1 MDKMKNSG
9 MSETMQTLTRK
20 SACVMLS
27 LLLLLSAVLPV
38 KAAAETA
45 SAKVV
50 RVGSFED
57 TFNYVN
63 EKGARKGYGYE
74 LLETLSGYT
83 GWQFE
88 YVTCDW
94 SDCFEKLK
102 NGEVD
107 IIGGISYTED
117 RTQEMLFSDESMG
130 VEKYYLYADL
140 SRADISASDFKTLNG
155 KKIGV
160 LMGTEP
166 EVMLAEWEEKYGLKT
181 EHVNISNN
189 EDVKQKLANHEIDC
203 FVSLEESFWAERGIS
218 TITRVGESG
227 IYYAINKNRPDI
239 KEELDDAMRA
249 LDEAVPFYTADLYKR
264 YFSMDYTPI
273 LTGEEKAW
281 LRKHGAI
288 RMGFLASDSGVSTY
302 DPATGEFTGVITDYI
317 QFAADCLGNQELE
330 FQLVGYDS
338 KEAELDAL
346 KSGEIDMIFHCDQNP
361 NLAEEYHFACT
372 NTTWTSNLMAVT
384 NKQHFNEN
392 NVNRIVVP
400 QNKLSLKKYLA
411 FYYPQWEIVDC
422 DTQEDAARLVKDGQA
437 DCFVTGISSENKYSK
452 KYSFYSV
459 PLVNPVRSCFAVN
472 SGNRSLLSILNKT
485 IKAMPVNMLAGA
497 LAMYKSSARK
507 VTLSD
512 FIRDNFF
519 KVMLI
524 SSIAVAVVLLTILML
539 LQKARKAEAAA
550 RKAASD
556 TQELNAKLQV
566 AVEKA
571 ESANRAKSTFL
582 SNMSHD
588 IRTPM
593 NAIIGFTTLALS
605 NIDDT
610 DRVKDYLG
618 KTLASSNHLLSLI
631 NDVLDMSRIES
642 GKIHLEEVEVNL
654 SDVLHD
660 LKTIV
665 SGQIYAKQ
673 LELYMD
679 AMDVT
684 DEDVYCDKTRLNQI
698 LLNLLSNAIKFT
710 PAGGT
715 VSVRVRQLAG
725 KVRGCGQYE
734 FRIKD
739 NGIGMSQEFAQKIF
753 EPFERERTSTVSRIQ
768 GTGLGMAI
776 TKNIVDMMGG
786 TIEVQTAQ
794 GKGTEFTVCVPMR
807 AQTEQR
813 PVEKITELEGLKA
826 LVVDDDF
833 NTCDSV
839 TKMLVKVGMRAE
851 WTLSGKEAV
860 LRARQSIEMSDVY
873 HAYIIDWRLPDMNGI
888 EVTRQIR
895 SLHDD
900 TPIIILTAYDWSDIE
915 VEAKAAGVTA
925 FCAKPM
931 FMSDLRETLMSALG
945 QKPADA
951 VQRLLPE
958 KNADFKGKHILL
970 VEDNELNREI
980 AQEIL
985 REYGFLVDSAENGAV
1000 AVEKVSTTAPGSYD
1014 LVLMDVQMPI
1024 MDGYTATRKIRAR
1037 RPKPLKSLRRHHGA
1051 GGRLGTQRR
1060 RVGHHPPLQTL
1071 RKAQL
1076 QPCGGRR
1083 QPHEAHEHCHEAA
1096 VLSAV
1101 PAGLY

>member
-1 MDKMKNSG
+1 
-9 MSETMQTLTRK
+9 MQTLTRK

-74 LLETLSGYT
+74 LLETLSGYA

-102 NGEVD
+102 NGEID

-117 RTQEMLFSDESMG
+117 RTQEMLFSDEPMG

-288 RMGFLASDSGVSTY
+288 RMGFLASDSGVSTF

-392 NVNRIVVP
+392 NVNRIAVP

-485 IKAMPVNMLAGA
+485 IKAMPANMLTSS
-497 LAMYKSSARK
+497 LAMHKSSARK

-512 FIRDNFF
+512 FIKDNFF
-519 KVMLI
+519 MVLLV

-593 NAIIGFTTLALS
+593 NAIIGFTTLAIS
-605 NIDDT
+605 NIDDK
-610 DRVKDYLG
+610 DRVKDYLS

-753 EPFERERTSTVSRIQ
+753 EPFERERTSTVSGIQ

-1000 AVEKVSTTAPGSYD
+1000 AVEKVSTAAPGSYD

-1024 MDGYTATRKIRAR
+1024 MDGYTATRKIRALDDPARAKLPILAMTANAFDEDR
-1037 RPKPLKSLRRHHGA
+1037 RNALESGMNGFLSKPIVIDDLV
-1051 GGRLGTQRR
+1051 QE
-1060 RVGHHPPLQTL
+1060 L
-1071 RKAQL
+1071 RKIL
-1076 QPCGGRR
+1076 
-1083 QPHEAHEHCHEAA
+1083 
-1096 VLSAV
+1096 
-1101 PAGLY
+1101 

>member
-1 MDKMKNSG
+1 MADEKRKPKRSCHPRQKWLPAAAAILLLVLLAVGLSVRYISFVSQTIYQESTSHLEEVLHKSNNMLKEMVRKNVTYLHLYNGFLENTSDEDEIQAYIKQAQQDTGFANFYFLTYDGNYITVTGETGYLGLQANLDEQLSEGKDIVMNTSLPGRPQMLAFICPETQGSYRGFAYDAIAISYYNDAVLRLLDNSAFEGNASNYVIYPDGRVVIDNSVNRKETIYNFIAMLRDHSDLSEEQITELSNAFAQGSSG
-9 MSETMQTLTRK
+9 NLKVKLGDTSYYMVYEGTAVQSWTMVGLVPVSIVNASLDELWFHTVQIVAGIVAGLALLVILLIVRRSHTTLRRK
-20 SACVMLS
+20 NTEISYRDELFKKLS
-27 LLLLLSAVLPV
+27 LNVDDVFLMLDAETAKVDYVSPNIERLLGIPWKEVRQDARVLAALHPKDSPDRDKNYLEGLLSGQQREWDFEFEHRETKERRWFHVIAIGSEVEGRTKHILVISDRTADKQVNQALSDAV
-38 KAAAETA
+38 AAAET
-45 SAKVV
+45 
-50 RVGSFED
+50 
-57 TFNYVN
+57 
-63 EKGARKGYGYE
+63 
-74 LLETLSGYT
+74 
-83 GWQFE
+83 
-88 YVTCDW
+88 
-94 SDCFEKLK
+94 
-102 NGEVD
+102 
-107 IIGGISYTED
+107 
-117 RTQEMLFSDESMG
+117 
-130 VEKYYLYADL
+130 
-140 SRADISASDFKTLNG
+140 
-155 KKIGV
+155 
-160 LMGTEP
+160 
-166 EVMLAEWEEKYGLKT
+166 
-181 EHVNISNN
+181 
-189 EDVKQKLANHEIDC
+189 
-203 FVSLEESFWAERGIS
+203 
-218 TITRVGESG
+218 
-227 IYYAINKNRPDI
+227 
-239 KEELDDAMRA
+239 
-249 LDEAVPFYTADLYKR
+249 
-264 YFSMDYTPI
+264 
-273 LTGEEKAW
+273 
-281 LRKHGAI
+281 
-288 RMGFLASDSGVSTY
+288 
-302 DPATGEFTGVITDYI
+302 
-317 QFAADCLGNQELE
+317 
-330 FQLVGYDS
+330 
-338 KEAELDAL
+338 
-346 KSGEIDMIFHCDQNP
+346 
-361 NLAEEYHFACT
+361 
-372 NTTWTSNLMAVT
+372 
-384 NKQHFNEN
+384 
-392 NVNRIVVP
+392 
-400 QNKLSLKKYLA
+400 
-411 FYYPQWEIVDC
+411 
-422 DTQEDAARLVKDGQA
+422 
-437 DCFVTGISSENKYSK
+437 
-452 KYSFYSV
+452 
-459 PLVNPVRSCFAVN
+459 
-472 SGNRSLLSILNKT
+472 
-485 IKAMPVNMLAGA
+485 
-497 LAMYKSSARK
+497 
-507 VTLSD
+507 
-512 FIRDNFF
+512 
-519 KVMLI
+519 
-524 SSIAVAVVLLTILML
+524 
-539 LQKARKAEAAA
+539 
-550 RKAASD
+550 
-556 TQELNAKLQV
+556 
-566 AVEKA
+566 
-571 ESANRAKSTFL
+571 ANRAKSTFL

-605 NIDDT
+605 NIDDK

-679 AMDVT
+679 VMDVT

-725 KVRGCGQYE
+725 KVHGCGQYE

-739 NGIGMSQEFAQKIF
+739 NGIGMSPEFAQKIF

-860 LRARQSIEMSDVY
+860 LRARQSIEMSDAY

-888 EVTRQIR
+888 EVTRRIR
-895 SLHDD
+895 SLNDD

-945 QKPADA
+945 QKQTDA
-951 VQRLLPE
+951 AQGLLPD

-1000 AVEKVSTTAPGSYD
+1000 AVEKVSTAAPDSYD

-1024 MDGYTATRKIRAR
+1024 MDGYTATRQIRALDDPARAKLPILAMTANAFDEDR
-1037 RPKPLKSLRRHHGA
+1037 RNALESGMNGFLSKPIVIGDLVQELHKIL
-1051 GGRLGTQRR
+1051 
-1060 RVGHHPPLQTL
+1060 
-1071 RKAQL
+1071 
-1076 QPCGGRR
+1076 
-1083 QPHEAHEHCHEAA
+1083 
-1096 VLSAV
+1096 
-1101 PAGLY
+1101 

>member
-27 LLLLLSAVLPV
+27 LLLLLSVVLPV

-74 LLETLSGYT
+74 LLQTLSGYT

-94 SDCFEKLK
+94 SDCFEKLE
-102 NGEVD
+102 NGEID
-107 IIGGISYTED
+107 IMGGISYTED
-117 RTQEMLFSDESMG
+117 RAEEMLFSDEPMG
-130 VEKYYLYADL
+130 EEKYYLYADL

-166 EVMLAEWEEKYGLKT
+166 EVMLTEWEEKYGLKT

-288 RMGFLASDSGVSTY
+288 RMGFLASDSGVSTF

-392 NVNRIVVP
+392 NVNRIAVP

-422 DTQEDAARLVKDGQA
+422 DTQEDAAKLVKDGQA

-459 PLVNPVRSCFAVN
+459 PLLNPVRSCFAVN

-512 FIRDNFF
+512 FIKDNFF

-665 SGQIYAKQ
+665 SGQIFAKQ

-679 AMDVT
+679 VMDVT

-915 VEAKAAGVTA
+915 MEAKAAGVTA

-931 FMSDLRETLMSALG
+931 FMSDLCETLMSALG

-951 VQRLLPE
+951 VQGLLPE

-1000 AVEKVSTTAPGSYD
+1000 AVEKVSTAAPGSYD

-1024 MDGYTATRKIRAR
+1024 MDGYTATRKIRALDDPARAKLPILAMTANAFDEDR
-1037 RPKPLKSLRRHHGA
+1037 RNALESGMNGFLSKPIVIDDLV
-1051 GGRLGTQRR
+1051 QE
-1060 RVGHHPPLQTL
+1060 L
-1071 RKAQL
+1071 RKIL
-1076 QPCGGRR
+1076 
-1083 QPHEAHEHCHEAA
+1083 
-1096 VLSAV
+1096 
-1101 PAGLY
+1101 

>member
-1 MDKMKNSG
+1 
-9 MSETMQTLTRK
+9 
-20 SACVMLS
+20 
-27 LLLLLSAVLPV
+27 
-38 KAAAETA
+38 
-45 SAKVV
+45 
-50 RVGSFED
+50 
-57 TFNYVN
+57 
-63 EKGARKGYGYE
+63 
-74 LLETLSGYT
+74 
-83 GWQFE
+83 
-88 YVTCDW
+88 
-94 SDCFEKLK
+94 
-102 NGEVD
+102 
-107 IIGGISYTED
+107 
-117 RTQEMLFSDESMG
+117 MG
-130 VEKYYLYADL
+130 
-140 SRADISASDFKTLNG
+140 R
-155 KKIGV
+155 
-160 LMGTEP
+160 
-166 EVMLAEWEEKYGLKT
+166 KYGLKT
-181 EHVNISNN
+181 EHVNVSNN

-227 IYYAINKNRPDI
+227 IYYAINKNRPDL
-239 KEELDDAMRA
+239 KEELDSAMRV

-273 LTGEEKAW
+273 LIGEEKAW
-281 LRKHGAI
+281 LKEQGAI
-288 RMGFLASDSGVSTY
+288 KMGFLVSDSGVSTY
-302 DPATGEFTGVITDYI
+302 DPATGELTEAITDYI
-317 QFAADCLGNQELE
+317 QFAVGCLGNQELE

-338 KEAELDAL
+338 RKAELDAL
-346 KSGEIDMIFHCDQNP
+346 RSGEIDMIFHFDQNP
-361 NLAEEYHFACT
+361 NLAEEYHVACT
-372 NTTWTSNLMAVT
+372 STTWTTNLMAVT
-384 NKQHFNEN
+384 NKQHFNESKA
-392 NVNRIVVP
+392 NRIAVP

-422 DTQEDAARLVKDGQA
+422 DTQEDAARLIETGQA
-437 DCFVTGISSENKYSK
+437 DCFVTGISSEKNYSK
-452 KYSFYSV
+452 KYGFYSV
-459 PLVNPVRSCFAVN
+459 PLLNPVRSCFAVN

-485 IKAMPVNMLAGA
+485 IKVICLPA

-512 FIRDNFF
+512 FIKDNFF
-519 KVMLI
+519 MVMLI
-524 SSIAVAVVLLTILML
+524 SSIAVAVVLLTNLKL

-550 RKAASD
+550 RKAANE

-571 ESANRAKSTFL
+571 ESANRAKSAFL

-610 DRVKDYLG
+610 ERVKDYLG

-679 AMDVT
+679 VMDVT
-684 DEDVYCDKTRLNQI
+684 DEDVYCDRTRLNQI

-739 NGIGMSQEFAQKIF
+739 NGIGMSPEFAQKIF

-794 GKGTEFTVCVPMR
+794 GKDTEFTVCVPMR

-860 LRARQSIEMSDVY
+860 LRARQSIEMSDAY

-888 EVTRQIR
+888 EVTRRIR
-895 SLHDD
+895 SLNDD

-925 FCAKPM
+925 FCSKPM

-945 QKPADA
+945 QKQTDA
-951 VQRLLPE
+951 VQGLLPE

-985 REYGFLVDSAENGAV
+985 REYGFRVDTAENGAV
-1000 AVEKVSTTAPGSYD
+1000 AVEKVSTAAPGSYD

-1024 MDGYTATRKIRAR
+1024 MDGYTATRKIRALDDPARAKLPILAMTANAFDEDR
-1037 RPKPLKSLRRHHGA
+1037 RNALESGMNGFLSKPIVIGDLVQELHKIL
-1051 GGRLGTQRR
+1051 
-1060 RVGHHPPLQTL
+1060 
-1071 RKAQL
+1071 
-1076 QPCGGRR
+1076 
-1083 QPHEAHEHCHEAA
+1083 
-1096 VLSAV
+1096 
-1101 PAGLY
+1101 

>member
-74 LLETLSGYT
+74 LLETLSGYA

-102 NGEVD
+102 NGEID

-117 RTQEMLFSDESMG
+117 RTQEMLFSDEPMG

-288 RMGFLASDSGVSTY
+288 RMGFLASDSGVSTF

-392 NVNRIVVP
+392 NVNRIAVP

-512 FIRDNFF
+512 FIKDNFF

-684 DEDVYCDKTRLNQI
+684 DEDAYCDKTRLNQI

-753 EPFERERTSTVSRIQ
+753 EPFERERTSTVSGIQ

-1000 AVEKVSTTAPGSYD
+1000 AVEKVSTAAPGSYD

-1024 MDGYTATRKIRAR
+1024 MDGYTATRKIRALDDPARAKLPILAMTANAFDEDR
-1037 RPKPLKSLRRHHGA
+1037 RNALESGMNGFLSKPIVIDDLV
-1051 GGRLGTQRR
+1051 QE
-1060 RVGHHPPLQTL
+1060 L
-1071 RKAQL
+1071 RKIL
-1076 QPCGGRR
+1076 
-1083 QPHEAHEHCHEAA
+1083 
-1096 VLSAV
+1096 
-1101 PAGLY
+1101 

>member
-102 NGEVD
+102 NGEID

-117 RTQEMLFSDESMG
+117 RTQEMLFSDEPMG

-140 SRADISASDFKTLNG
+140 ARADISASDFKTLNG

-288 RMGFLASDSGVSTY
+288 RMGFLASDSGVSTF

-392 NVNRIVVP
+392 NVNRIAVP

-512 FIRDNFF
+512 FIKDNFF

-550 RKAASD
+550 RKAASE

-679 AMDVT
+679 VMDVT

-725 KVRGCGQYE
+725 RVRGCGQYE

-851 WTLSGKEAV
+851 WTLSGKAAV
-860 LRARQSIEMSDVY
+860 LRARQALEMRAVY
-873 HAYIIDWRLPDMNGI
+873 HAYLIDWRLPDMNGI

-945 QKPADA
+945 QKSADA
-951 VQRLLPE
+951 VQGLLPE

-1000 AVEKVSTTAPGSYD
+1000 AVEKVSTAAPGSYD

-1024 MDGYTATRKIRAR
+1024 MDGYTATRKIRALDDPARAKLPILAMTANAFDEDR
-1037 RPKPLKSLRRHHGA
+1037 RNALESGMNGFLSKPIVIDDLMQELHKIL
-1051 GGRLGTQRR
+1051 
-1060 RVGHHPPLQTL
+1060 
-1071 RKAQL
+1071 
-1076 QPCGGRR
+1076 
-1083 QPHEAHEHCHEAA
+1083 
-1096 VLSAV
+1096 
-1101 PAGLY
+1101 

>member
-102 NGEVD
+102 NGEID

-117 RTQEMLFSDESMG
+117 RTQEMLFSDEPMG

-288 RMGFLASDSGVSTY
+288 RMGFLASDSGVSTF

-392 NVNRIVVP
+392 NVNRIAVP

-512 FIRDNFF
+512 FIKDNFF

-610 DRVKDYLG
+610 DRVKDYLA

-860 LRARQSIEMSDVY
+860 LRARQSIEMSDAY

-1000 AVEKVSTTAPGSYD
+1000 AVEKVSTAAPGSYD

-1024 MDGYTATRKIRAR
+1024 MDGYTATRKIRALDDPARAKLPILAMTANAFDEDR
-1037 RPKPLKSLRRHHGA
+1037 RNALESGMNGFLSKPIVIDDLVQELHKIL
-1051 GGRLGTQRR
+1051 
-1060 RVGHHPPLQTL
+1060 
-1071 RKAQL
+1071 
-1076 QPCGGRR
+1076 
-1083 QPHEAHEHCHEAA
+1083 
-1096 VLSAV
+1096 
-1101 PAGLY
+1101 

>member
-102 NGEVD
+102 NGEID

-117 RTQEMLFSDESMG
+117 RTQEMLFSDEPMG

-140 SRADISASDFKTLNG
+140 LRADISASDFKTLNG

-239 KEELDDAMRA
+239 KEELDDAMHA

-288 RMGFLASDSGVSTY
+288 RMGFLASDSGVSTF

-392 NVNRIVVP
+392 NVNRIAVP

-512 FIRDNFF
+512 FIKDNFF

-776 TKNIVDMMGG
+776 TKNIVDIMGG

-813 PVEKITELEGLKA
+813 PMEKITELEGLKA

-860 LRARQSIEMSDVY
+860 LRARQALEMSDVY

-925 FCAKPM
+925 FCSKPM

-945 QKPADA
+945 QKSADA
-951 VQRLLPE
+951 VQGLLPE

-1000 AVEKVSTTAPGSYD
+1000 AVEKVSTAAPGSYD

-1024 MDGYTATRKIRAR
+1024 MDGYTATRKIRALDDPARAKLPILAMTANAFDEDR
-1037 RPKPLKSLRRHHGA
+1037 RNALESGMNGFLSKPIVIGDLVQELHKIL
-1051 GGRLGTQRR
+1051 
-1060 RVGHHPPLQTL
+1060 
-1071 RKAQL
+1071 
-1076 QPCGGRR
+1076 
-1083 QPHEAHEHCHEAA
+1083 
-1096 VLSAV
+1096 
-1101 PAGLY
+1101 